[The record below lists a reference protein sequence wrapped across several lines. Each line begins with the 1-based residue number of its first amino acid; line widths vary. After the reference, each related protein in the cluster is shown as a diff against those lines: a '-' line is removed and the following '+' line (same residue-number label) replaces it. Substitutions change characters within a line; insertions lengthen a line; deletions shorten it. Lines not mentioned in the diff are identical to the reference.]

1 MEDRLSHREAE
12 GSGGAATP
20 PGPLGPPT
28 TEAAARARGRPFPP
42 QERLA
47 LTLLAALFG
56 ITVVWWALALW
67 PVPDS
72 APYWLLR
79 TRAVCFGAQGN
90 GLPDLAGWVGL
101 IGQPLGLLAVLFF
114 GWRVPLATG
123 LRRLGLS
130 PRGRRLRL
138 AGTVALTVSVLAAG
152 HRVGTGVSALQAA
165 TPETVLPEHPRLDE
179 AAPPLSLLAH
189 DGRTLS
195 LAQLAGR
202 PVIVTFAFAH
212 CADVCPMLVNDALQ
226 AQRRLA
232 AAAPARRP
240 AVVVVTM
247 DPWRDTPGR
256 LPHIAQAWGLGEDA
270 WLLGGDVDEVEATL
284 NAWHVGRQRDE
295 RTGQV
300 AHPRL
305 TYIVDERGRLAY
317 ATSGGAETLA
327 ALLEDL

>member
-1 MEDRLSHREAE
+1 MEDRLRHQGAE
-12 GSGGAATP
+12 DPGGAATP
-20 PGPLGPPT
+20 PGLAGPSRTGAPGH
-28 TEAAARARGRPFPP
+28 ARGRPFPP

-101 IGQPLGLLAVLFF
+101 IGQPLGLLAVLLA
-114 GWRVPLATG
+114 GWREALGTG

-130 PRGRRLRL
+130 ARGRRLRL

-165 TPETVLPEHPRLDE
+165 PPEGTLPAHPRLDE
-179 AAPPLSLLAH
+179 AAPPLALLSH
-189 DGRTLS
+189 EGRTLS
-195 LAQLAGR
+195 LAELAGR

-212 CADVCPMLVNDALQ
+212 CADICPMLVSDALQ

-232 AAAPARRP
+232 ERAPARRP
-240 AVVVVTM
+240 ALVVVTL
-247 DPWRDTPGR
+247 DPWRDTPAR
-256 LPHIAQAWGLGEDA
+256 LPHIARMWGLGEDA
-270 WLLGGDVDEVEATL
+270 WLLGGDVDDVETTL

-295 RTGQV
+295 RTGEV

-327 ALLEDL
+327 ALLEEL